1 MARLLGNPA
10 ACHGHITHLPAQA
23 GGVSPME
30 SRSITLL
37 RQNAPP
43 GILPQI
49 DEIMDRS
56 AMQVTRLE
64 ATPKSVLQ

>member
-43 GILPQI
+43 GSAGSFTPQG
-49 DEIMDRS
+49 EKR
-56 AMQVTRLE
+56 
-64 ATPKSVLQ
+64 